1 MTFFAPGRVNLIG
14 EHTDYNLGFVLPIAI
29 DLGCRATAEPLAA
42 PRLEV
47 HSVNRHET
55 RRWDLA
61 SLHEVAPSGDWSDYV
76 LGVARLLPGLSATR
90 LTVDSNV
97 PTGSGL
103 SSSAALEVSSAL
115 ALGAVQRGIDLARLC
130 RRAENEFVGVPCGI
144 MDQYASV
151 AGVEG
156 AALLIDCLSLEIRPV
171 PLPSGLSI
179 LAVNS
184 MVKHELG
191 ASAYSDRVRECSQAA
206 SSLGLPSLREA
217 TPAQVETIADPL
229 IRRRARHIVAENQ
242 RVLDFADACAAGD
255 RDRLGLLFAASHLS
269 MRDDYEISCPEID
282 FLVEAA
288 GRAPGAA
295 GSRMTG
301 GGFGGCTVNLVR
313 TGFEDAFEASVR
325 QAYQGRFGIRCDVY
339 RVRPSAGARPAGK
352 KS

>member
-29 DLGCRATAEPLAA
+29 DLGCRATAEPLDS

-47 HSVNRHET
+47 HSVNRHEV
-55 RRWDLA
+55 RHWDLA
-61 SLHEVAPSGDWSDYV
+61 ALPDLVPSGDWTDYV
-76 LGVARLLPGLSATR
+76 LGVARLLPGLAPTR
-90 LTVDSNV
+90 LTVESNV

-115 ALGAVQRGIDLARLC
+115 ALGAAERGIDLARLC

-156 AALLIDCLSLEIRPV
+156 AALLIDCRSLEIRPV

-191 ASAYSDRVRECSQAA
+191 ASAYSDRVRECNEAA
-206 SSLGLPSLREA
+206 LSLGLSSLRDA
-217 TPAQVETIADPL
+217 TAAQVESLDDPL

-242 RVLDFADACAAGD
+242 RVLDFAEASAAGD
-255 RDRLGLLFAASHLS
+255 RQRLGRLFAESHLS

-301 GGFGGCTVNLVR
+301 GGFGGCTVNLVQA
-313 TGFEDAFEASVR
+313 GFEEAFEASVR
-325 QAYQGRFGIRCDVY
+325 QAYRDRFGIRCDVY
-339 RVRPSAGARPAGK
+339 RVRPSAGARQIDK
-352 KS
+352 KT